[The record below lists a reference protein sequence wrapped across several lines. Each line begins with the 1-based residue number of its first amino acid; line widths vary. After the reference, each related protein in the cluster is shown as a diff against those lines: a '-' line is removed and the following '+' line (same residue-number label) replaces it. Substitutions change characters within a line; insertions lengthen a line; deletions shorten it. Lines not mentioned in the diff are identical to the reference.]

1 MILKV
6 AWRNIW
12 RNRTRSLVII
22 IAIAL
27 GLWSGVFASA
37 FVVGMMHEKIESI
50 IRLEMSDFQ
59 VHHKEYR
66 DERDVR
72 MTIEGGKELID
83 EIRKEEGVIGVSGRL
98 LSNAMIGSASQNG
111 AITVVGVNP
120 TEESQVSSIDQ
131 YLDTGAYFEGI
142 KRNPIL
148 ISQRLAEKYNL
159 KLRSKAVITVQDIDR
174 EITAAA
180 FRVVGIFNTRNGPFD
195 DGRVYVRKS
204 DLDKL
209 TKTGGEIH
217 EIATLLRNHDQS
229 EILAS
234 KYQESNPNLEV
245 MPWMD
250 LATGMRMMVQMMDTY
265 TYYIVGIIML
275 ALLFSIVNTM
285 LMAVLERVR
294 ELGMLMAVG
303 MNKSKVFAL
312 IVLETI
318 FLALIGGP
326 LGLIFS
332 YLSVSYFGKVGI
344 DVGSSTYEDLGFASK
359 VFTQLSS
366 ETYLIVT
373 AMVIG
378 MAIIAAIY
386 PARRALKLKPA
397 EAIRKI

>member
-1 MILKV
+1 
-6 AWRNIW
+6 
-12 RNRTRSLVII
+12 
-22 IAIAL
+22 
-27 GLWSGVFASA
+27 
-37 FVVGMMHEKIESI
+37 
-50 IRLEMSDFQ
+50 
-59 VHHKEYR
+59 
-66 DERDVR
+66 
-72 MTIEGGKELID
+72 
-83 EIRKEEGVIGVSGRL
+83 
-98 LSNAMIGSASQNG
+98 
-111 AITVVGVNP
+111 
-120 TEESQVSSIDQ
+120 
-131 YLDTGAYFEGI
+131 
-142 KRNPIL
+142 
-148 ISQRLAEKYNL
+148 
-159 KLRSKAVITVQDIDR
+159 
-174 EITAAA
+174 
-180 FRVVGIFNTRNGPFD
+180 
-195 DGRVYVRKS
+195 
-204 DLDKL
+204 
-209 TKTGGEIH
+209 
-217 EIATLLRNHDQS
+217 
-229 EILAS
+229 
-234 KYQESNPNLEV
+234 
-245 MPWMD
+245 MD

>member
-12 RNRTRSLVII
+12 RNRLRSLVII

-27 GLWSGVFASA
+27 GMWAGLFASA
-37 FVVGMMHEKIESI
+37 FVVGMMQEKVESL

-59 VHHKEYR
+59 IHHPEYR

-72 MTIEGGKELID
+72 MFIENGAELQESI
-83 EIRKEEGVIGVSGRL
+83 KNEEGVVGVSGRL
-98 LSNAMIGSASQNG
+98 LSNAMIGSANHNG
-111 AITVVGVNP
+111 AITVVGIDP
-120 TEESQVSSIDQ
+120 QKEAQVSSIDQ
-131 YLDTGAYFEGI
+131 YLDTGAYFEGV
-142 KRNPIL
+142 KRNPIYL
-148 ISQRLAEKYNL
+148 STKIADKYKL
-159 KLRSKAVITVQDIDR
+159 TLRSKVVITVQDVDR

-180 FRVVGIFNTRNGPFD
+180 FRVVGLFNTRNTPYD
-195 DGRVYVRKS
+195 EGRVFVRQD
-204 DLDKL
+204 DLDRLLGTEGKV
-209 TKTGGEIH
+209 H
-217 EIATLLRNHDQS
+217 EIATLLENHDNA

-234 KYQESNPNLEV
+234 KYQTSNPSLEIL
-245 MPWMD
+245 PWMD
-250 LATGMRMMVQMMDTY
+250 LATGMRMMVEMMDTY

-303 MNKSKVFAL
+303 MNKMKVFWM

-326 LGLIFS
+326 IGLMISF
-332 YLSVSYFGKVGI
+332 LSIQYFGKMGI
-344 DVGSSTYEDLGFASK
+344 DVGGSAYEDLGFASK
-359 VFTQLSS
+359 VYTELSS
-366 ETYLIVT
+366 ETYFIVT
-373 AMVIG
+373 IMVIV
-378 MAIIAAIY
+378 MAILAAIY